1 MTLRGADSRIGVG
14 VALVSVCLLTTE
26 LALTR
31 LFSVTIWYHFA
42 FLAISV
48 ALFGTGVA
56 ALCVHFIQ
64 TRLREDRTDVHL
76 ALSALALAV
85 SLVAADVLLL
95 VRTPNIATGAELE
108 ILSRATLDLLVTFVA
123 AALPFF
129 FGGLAIALAVTR
141 HARII
146 HALYSFDLLGAGLG
160 CLLVIPAIGVL
171 GAPRAVAALAPVA
184 CVAAAVFAS
193 RAEGGARARL
203 RLAAAVVGLCAVA
216 LVATDSR
223 TGLFAVRTAK
233 GIRMDRAAVEYNAWN
248 SFSMVSVLESRGFR
262 GWGLSPA
269 FRGEL
274 PDRKTLVIDMNAMT
288 PLVRFTGDM
297 EAVRHVAYDLSSF
310 VHRVRPSRPPGTV
323 LVIGAGGGRDVL
335 AALARGARRV
345 VGVEINDIIVDGVMR
360 GAYRD
365 YVGRLYDRPDVEI
378 VVDDGRGVVRRS
390 LERFDVIH
398 LSMVDTSAATAA
410 GAYSLTENSLHT
422 AEAFSDY
429 LDHLAKDGLLSV
441 SSVTMPGLAGGAGLA
456 ALARRAVEERG
467 GDPAA
472 QIAVIGTRWIGRPGC
487 TLHNVIVKPTPFDAA
502 DLAAIREGAA
512 ALEFDVAY
520 APGDPAPR
528 DSLIAR
534 VIGARDGAALAEVF
548 AGSPLDVSPATDDRP
563 FFFYQ
568 NRLSDLSELLS
579 QSRPAYLFGNGL
591 FVLAKVALVALVL
604 VAVFLVAP
612 FALARRQLG
621 AGGGRAAFDLA
632 YVSCLGLGFMCVE
645 IALIQKMT
653 LFLGRPTYTLAVVL
667 LVLLLGGALGSRL
680 SGRLECGSRIG
691 RLRIAVASLVVAI
704 LALWVSG
711 AGDSLL
717 AGASSLDAP
726 WRVAIAAGLL
736 APLGVLLGMPY
747 PAGLA
752 AISRRAP
759 TRTPWLWGLNSAT
772 SVLGSVTA
780 ILIAIHVGLRAA
792 LVVGAVMYV
801 IVFALSGR
809 VLSRPDGAAR

>member
-1 MTLRGADSRIGVG
+1 M
-14 VALVSVCLLTTE
+14 
-26 LALTR
+26 
-31 LFSVTIWYHFA
+31 
-42 FLAISV
+42 
-48 ALFGTGVA
+48 
-56 ALCVHFIQ
+56 
-64 TRLREDRTDVHL
+64 
-76 ALSALALAV
+76 
-85 SLVAADVLLL
+85 
-95 VRTPNIATGAELE
+95 
-108 ILSRATLDLLVTFVA
+108 
-123 AALPFF
+123 
-129 FGGLAIALAVTR
+129 
-141 HARII
+141 
-146 HALYSFDLLGAGLG
+146 G
-160 CLLVIPAIGVL
+160 CLLVIPALGLL

-184 CVAAAVFAS
+184 CAAAAVFAS
-193 RAEGGARARL
+193 RAEGSTRARL
-203 RLAAAVVGLCAVA
+203 WLAAGAVGLVAVA

-223 TGLFAVRTAK
+223 TGLFAVRRAK
-233 GIRMDRAAVEYNAWN
+233 GIRMDRAAVEFNAWN

-269 FRGEL
+269 YRGDL

-297 EAVRHVAYDLSSF
+297 GAVRHVAFDLSAF
-310 VHRVRPSRPPGTV
+310 VHRVHPSRPPESV

-345 VGVEINDIIVDGVMR
+345 VGVEINDIIVDDVMR

-365 YVGRLYDRPDVEI
+365 YVGHLYDRPDVEI
-378 VVDDGRGVVRRS
+378 IVDDGRGVVRRS
-390 LERFDVIH
+390 KERFDIIH

-429 LDHLAKDGLLSV
+429 LDHLAEDGLLSV

-456 ALARRAVEERG
+456 ALARRAIEERG
-467 GDPAA
+467 GDPTA

-487 TLHNVIVKPTPFDAA
+487 TLHNVIVKPTPFDA
-502 DLAAIREGAA
+502 DEVAAIRRDAA
-512 ALEFDVAY
+512 ALQFDIAY
-520 APGDPAPR
+520 APGEPAPE

-534 VIGARDGAALAEVF
+534 VVEARNGAALSEVF
-548 AGSPLDVSPATDDRP
+548 ALSPLDVSPATDDRP

-568 NRLSDLSELLS
+568 NRLSDLKELLS

-604 VAVFLVAP
+604 VVLFLVAP
-612 FALARRQLG
+612 FALARRQLR
-621 AGGGRAAFDLA
+621 AGGGRVAFDLA
-632 YVSCLGLGFMCVE
+632 YVSCLGVGFMCIE

-680 SGRLECGSRIG
+680 SGRLECGSRPW
-691 RLRIAVASLVVAI
+691 RLRIALAALVVVV

-711 AGDSLL
+711 AGDALL
-717 AGASSLDAP
+717 AGAAVFDAP
-726 WRVAIAAGLL
+726 LRVVIAAGLL

-780 ILIAIHVGLRAA
+780 ILISIHVGLRAA
-792 LVVGAVMYV
+792 LVVGAVLYA
-801 IVFALSGR
+801 IVLALSGGVVTR
-809 VLSRPDGAAR
+809 SGGEAG

>member
-1 MTLRGADSRIGVG
+1 VKPHRADLGVG
-14 VALVSVCLLTTE
+14 VALVSACLLMTE

-42 FLAISV
+42 FLAISI

-56 ALCVHFIQ
+56 ALCVHLLQ
-64 TRLREDRTDVHL
+64 GRLREDRAGAHL
-76 ALSALALAV
+76 ASSALALAV
-85 SLVAADVLLL
+85 SLVVADVVIL
-95 VRTPNIATGAELE
+95 VRTPDIATGAELDL
-108 ILSRATLDLLVTFVA
+108 LSRATLDLLITFVA

-141 HARII
+141 HSRII
-146 HALYSFDLLGAGLG
+146 HALYSSDLLGAGLG
-160 CLLVIPAIGVL
+160 CLLVIPALGWL
-171 GAPRAVAALAPVA
+171 GAPRTVAALAPVA

-193 RAEGGARARL
+193 RAEAGARAKL
-203 RLAAAVVGLCAVA
+203 RIAAAIVGLCAVA
-216 LVATDSR
+216 LVATDGR
-223 TGLFAVRTAK
+223 TGLFAVRMAK

-262 GWGLSPA
+262 GWGLSRA

-288 PLVRFTGDM
+288 PLVRFTGDLG
-297 EAVRHVAYDLSSF
+297 EVRHVAYDLSAF
-310 VHRVRPSRPPGTV
+310 VHRVHPSRPPGSV

-365 YVGRLYDRPDVEI
+365 YVGGLYDRPDVEI

-390 LERFDVIH
+390 KERFDVIH

-422 AEAFSDY
+422 VEAFGDY
-429 LDHLAKDGLLSV
+429 LDHLRPDGLLSV

-456 ALARRAVEERG
+456 ALAWTAIAERG
-467 GDPAA
+467 GDPGA
-472 QIAVIGTRWIGRPGC
+472 QIAVIGTEWIGRPGC

-502 DLAAIREGAA
+502 ELAAIRTDAA
-512 ALEFDVAY
+512 ALLFDVAY
-520 APGDPAPR
+520 LPGAPAEGG
-528 DSLIAR
+528 SLIAA
-534 VIGARDGAALAEVF
+534 VAGARDRAALSDVIAR
-548 AGSPLDVSPATDDRP
+548 SSLDLSPATDDRP

-568 NRLSDLSELLS
+568 NRLSDLTELLS

-604 VAVFLVAP
+604 VALFLVAP
-612 FALARRQLG
+612 FALARRQIG
-621 AGGGRAAFDLA
+621 AGGGRSAFDLA

-645 IALIQKMT
+645 LALVQKMT

-667 LVLLLGGALGSRL
+667 FVLLLCGALGSRL
-680 SGRLECGSRIG
+680 SGRLECGARPA
-691 RLRIAVASLVVAI
+691 RLRIAVAALVALVAAVWI
-704 LALWVSG
+704 SGTGDAVLAHAAV
-711 AGDSLL
+711 
-717 AGASSLDAP
+717 LDAP
-726 WRVAIAAGLL
+726 VRVAIAAGLL
-736 APLGVLLGMPY
+736 APIGVLLGMPY

-780 ILIAIHVGLRAA
+780 ILISIHVGLRAA
-792 LVVGAVMYV
+792 FVVGAALYA
-801 IVFALSGR
+801 IVLALSGR
-809 VLSRPDGAAR
+809 VVTGPGGEAR

>member
-1 MTLRGADSRIGVG
+1 MKLRDADSRIGVG

-56 ALCVHFIQ
+56 ALCVHLAQ
-64 TRLREDRTDVHL
+64 DRLRAERTDTH
-76 ALSALALAV
+76 LAV
-85 SLVAADVLLL
+85 SALSLAVALVVADVVLL
-95 VRTPNIATGAELE
+95 VRTPNIATGAELD
-108 ILSRATLDLLVTFVA
+108 LFSRPTFDLLVTFVA

-129 FGGLAIALAVTR
+129 FGGLAIALAVSR
-141 HARII
+141 HARMI
-146 HALYSFDLLGAGLG
+146 HALYSFDLLGAAAG
-160 CLLVIPAIGVL
+160 CLLVIPALGWL

-193 RAEGGARARL
+193 RAERGRRVRL
-203 RLAAAVVGLCAVA
+203 QIAAAAVGLCAIA

-223 TGLFAVRTAK
+223 TGLFSVRTAK
-233 GIRMDRAAVEYNAWN
+233 GIRMDRAAIEYNAWN
-248 SFSMVSVLESRGFR
+248 SFSMVTVLESRGFR

-269 FRGEL
+269 YRGDL

-288 PLVRFTGDM
+288 PLVRFGGSF
-297 EAVRHVAYDLSSF
+297 EEVRHVAYDLSAF
-310 VHRVRPSRPPGTV
+310 VYRVQPSRSPDSV

-335 AALARGARRV
+335 AALARGARRT

-365 YVGRLYDRPDVEI
+365 YVGHLYDRPDVEI
-378 VVDDGRGVVRRS
+378 IVDDGRGVVRRS
-390 LERFDVIH
+390 KERFDVVH

-422 AEAFSDY
+422 VEAFSDY
-429 LDHLAKDGLLSV
+429 LDHLTPGGLLSV

-456 ALARRAVEERG
+456 VLARRALEDRG

-487 TLHNVIVKPTPFDAA
+487 TLHNVIVKAAPFDA
-502 DLAAIREGAA
+502 DELVAIRKGAE
-512 ALEFDVAY
+512 ALMFDVAY
-520 APGDPAPR
+520 APGEPAPQE
-528 DSLIAR
+528 SLIAR
-534 VIGARDGAALAEVF
+534 VVTAKDAAALSRVIAD
-548 AGSPLDVSPATDDRP
+548 SSLDLTPATDDRP

-568 NRLSDLSELLS
+568 NRLSDLGQLLS

-604 VAVFLVAP
+604 VAVFLFAP
-612 FALARRQLG
+612 FVLARRQIG

-632 YVSCLGLGFMCVE
+632 YVSCLGVGFMCVE

-667 LVLLLGGALGSRL
+667 LVLLAGGALGSRL
-680 SGRLECGSRIG
+680 SGRLGCGSNPV
-691 RLRIAVASLVVAI
+691 RLRIAVALLVTTVGAV
-704 LALWVSG
+704 WVSG
-711 AGDSLL
+711 AGDALL
-717 AGASSLDAP
+717 SSAAVFGAPA
-726 WRVAIAAGLL
+726 RVAIAAGLL
-736 APLGVLLGMPY
+736 APIGVLLGMPY

-759 TRTPWLWGLNSAT
+759 TRTPWLWGLNSAA
-772 SVLGSVTA
+772 SVLGSVSA
-780 ILIAIHVGLRAA
+780 ILISIHVGLRGA
-792 LVVGAVMYV
+792 LVVGA
-801 IVFALSGR
+801 ALYLVALALAGR
-809 VLSRPDGAAR
+809 VVAQPDREAP

>member
-1 MTLRGADSRIGVG
+1 VKPRGADLRIGVG

-48 ALFGTGVA
+48 ALFGTGAA
-56 ALCVHFIQ
+56 ALCVHLLQ
-64 TRLREDRTDVHL
+64 ARLAEGRADLHL
-76 ALSALALAV
+76 ARSALGLAV
-85 SLVAADVLLL
+85 ALVVADVVLLL
-95 VRTPNIATGAELE
+95 RTPDIGTGAELDL
-108 ILSRATLDLLVTFVA
+108 LSRATLDLLVTFVA

-129 FGGLAIALAVTR
+129 FGGLAIAIAVTR

-160 CLLVIPAIGVL
+160 CLLVIPALGLL
-171 GAPRAVAALAPVA
+171 GAPRTVAALAPVA
-184 CVAAAVFAS
+184 CLAAAVFAS
-193 RAEGGARARL
+193 RAAGAARARHL
-203 RLAAAVVGLCAVA
+203 LAAGIVGLAAVA
-216 LVATDSR
+216 LVATDAR

-233 GIRMDRAAVEYNAWN
+233 GIRMERAAVEYNAWN
-248 SFSMVSVLESRGFR
+248 SFSMVSVLESRGFK

-269 FRGEL
+269 FDGEI

-288 PLVRFTGDM
+288 PLVAFDGDL
-297 EAVRHVAYDLSSF
+297 EAVRHVSYDLSAF
-310 VHRVRPSRPPGTV
+310 VHRIRPARAPGSV

-345 VGVEINDIIVDGVMR
+345 VGVEINDIIVDDVMR

-365 YVGRLYDRPDVEI
+365 YVGGLYDRPDVEI
-378 VVDDGRGVVRRS
+378 IVDDGRGVVRRS
-390 LERFDVIH
+390 KERFDVIH

-429 LDHLAKDGLLSV
+429 LDHLADDGLLSV
-441 SSVTMPGLAGGAGLA
+441 SSVTMPGLAGGAGLT
-456 ALARRAVEERG
+456 ALARRAIEERG

-487 TLHNVIVKPTPFDAA
+487 TLHNVIVNRTPFDAA
-502 DLAAIREGAA
+502 ELAAIREEAGM
-512 ALEFDVAY
+512 LRFDVAY
-520 APGDPAPR
+520 APGGTGPR
-528 DSLIAR
+528 DTLIAR
-534 VIGARDGAALAEVF
+534 IAGTKDAAALA
-548 AGSPLDVSPATDDRP
+548 ALYADSPLDVRPATDDRP

-591 FVLAKVALVALVL
+591 FVLAKVAIVALALVVL
-604 VAVFLVAP
+604 FLIAP

-667 LVLLLGGALGSRL
+667 LVLLAGGALGSRL
-680 SGRLECGSRIG
+680 SGRLECGSRPG
-691 RLRIAVASLVVAI
+691 RLRAAVALLVAVVC
-704 LALWVSG
+704 ALWVSG
-711 AGDSLL
+711 LGDALL
-717 AGASSLDAP
+717 SSAAAQEAP
-726 WRVAIAAGLL
+726 MRVAIAAGLL

-747 PAGLA
+747 PAGLY

-772 SVLGSVTA
+772 SVLGSVCA
-780 ILIAIHVGLRAA
+780 ILISIHVGLRAA
-792 LVVGAVMYV
+792 LLVGAALYL
-801 IVFALSGR
+801 IVLALSGR
-809 VLSRPDGAAR
+809 VLARPDGAAR